1 MLELNISNIGRAAT
15 KRSYGYFSLRVLG
28 SPNVKVDNKNF
39 IRSRDI
45 VALKTGGPALSE
57 NNIFKLSQPA
67 IACSKLTIE
76 TLEQGVK
83 YVQS

>member
-1 MLELNISNIGRAAT
+1 MYY
-15 KRSYGYFSLRVLG
+15 K
-28 SPNVKVDNKNF
+28 VKY
-39 IRSRDI
+39 I
-45 VALKTGGPALSE
+45 T
-57 NNIFKLSQPA
+57 QPA